1 MKLVRLSS
9 TLWKGKYK
17 LLIVFAGKQMCVQF
31 FCRAEAFCNA
41 AKVPYFRCNASVSD
55 LMELDEQQDCKIVNC
70 LWETK
75 LFMHYRRE
83 QVKKLAEY
91 LERCTP
97 IVSSNKSPHKR
108 KTSKQ
113 SLHSAQTSGTSPT
126 SLGNSLQLK
135 RTATSKISFKSKPL
149 VASKTSGIGKKEGRR
164 KTN

>member
-1 MKLVRLSS
+1 MQTNVRP
-9 TLWKGKYK
+9 
-17 LLIVFAGKQMCVQF
+17 F

-75 LFMHYRRE
+75 LFMHHRRE
-83 QVKKLAEY
+83 QVKKLADY

-97 IVSSNKSPHKR
+97 TVTSNKSPHKSPHKR

-113 SLHSAQTSGTSPT
+113 SLHSAQNSGTSPT
-126 SLGNSLQLK
+126 SLGSSLQLK
-135 RTATSKISFKSKPL
+135 RTATSKTSFKSKSLALSKTSFKSKPL
-149 VASKTSGIGKKEGRR
+149 VTSKTSVIGKKEGRR
-164 KTN
+164 KTK